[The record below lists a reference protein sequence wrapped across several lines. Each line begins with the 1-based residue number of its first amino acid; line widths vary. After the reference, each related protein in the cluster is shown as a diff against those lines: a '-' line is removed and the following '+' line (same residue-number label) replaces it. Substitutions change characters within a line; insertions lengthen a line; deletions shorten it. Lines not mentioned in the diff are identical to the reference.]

1 MARAVTPFHVSPLAA
16 SALALLALG
25 SAAGAADTAPTP
37 SVTPGQVVGSLEGN
51 FGVHPGRRRNH
62 IKGTCAVGEF
72 VGMPAAASLSRSKL
86 FSGTTI
92 PVVARFSVAGG
103 NPNVADATPNPRG
116 MALEFRIPGGSLQ
129 HMTMLNTPVF
139 GAANPTTFNDMLVA
153 SKPDPATGKPDP
165 KKLQAFFAL
174 HPEALALSNFLKAH
188 LPPVSYANAAYF
200 GIHTFKFI
208 DAQGKQH
215 AVRWRFV
222 PQDGEKS
229 LTETER
235 ANAPKDFLEQR
246 LKERSAKGP
255 IRWDMIV
262 SVGEPG
268 DSEDNPTISWPE
280 SRRHFKAG
288 TLSITQ
294 AMPEAG
300 AQCEQI
306 NFDPL
311 IMADGIAPTN
321 DPVLLFRS
329 PAYAVS
335 FSKRLSEQ
343 PAR

>member
-1 MARAVTPFHVSPLAA
+1 MIRAATTFRRFPLVA
-16 SALALLALG
+16 SGIALLAVG
-25 SAAGAADTAPTP
+25 SAAAASDSAPASSVSP
-37 SVTPGQVVGSLEGN
+37 SQVVNSLEAN

-72 VGMPAAASLSRSKL
+72 VGTPAAATLSRSKI
-86 FSGTTI
+86 FSGAII

-103 NPNVADATPNPRG
+103 NPDVSDATPSPRG
-116 MALEFRIPGGSLQ
+116 MALEFRVPGGSLQ
-129 HMTMLNTPVF
+129 HMTMLNIPVF

-165 KKLQAFFAL
+165 KKLQAFFAA
-174 HPEALALSNFLKAH
+174 HPEALAQANFLKTHAA
-188 LPPVSYANAAYF
+188 PVSYANAAYF
-200 GIHTFKFI
+200 GIHTFKFV
-208 DAQGKQH
+208 DAKGAEH
-215 AVRWRFV
+215 AVKWRFE
-222 PQDGEKS
+222 PQEGEKR

-246 LKERSAKGP
+246 LIERSAQAA

-268 DSEDNPTISWPE
+268 DPEDNPTLSWPD

-288 TLSITQ
+288 TLSITR

-300 AQCEQI
+300 AECERI

-311 IMADGIAPTN
+311 IMSDGIRPTQ

-329 PAYAVS
+329 PSYAVS
-335 FSKRLSEQ
+335 FSKRLSEG
-343 PAR
+343 R